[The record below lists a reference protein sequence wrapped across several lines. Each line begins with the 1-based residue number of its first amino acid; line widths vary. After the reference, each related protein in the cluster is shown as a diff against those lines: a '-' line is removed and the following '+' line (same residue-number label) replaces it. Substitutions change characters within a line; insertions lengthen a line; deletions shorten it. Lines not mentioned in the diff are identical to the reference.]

1 MSKWSRLL
9 GAGVG
14 AAMFA
19 LGVLLFE
26 GVRLRDVLGV
36 GSGVALI
43 VGGLLVAGGSLVY
56 ERLHWRRRDHS

>member
-1 MSKWSRLL
+1 MSRWSRVL

-14 AAMFA
+14 AAMIA

-43 VGGLLVAGGSLVY
+43 VGGLLVAGGSLAY
-56 ERLHWRRRDHS
+56 ERLHRRRDHS